1 MLTDPV
7 AVGMLAPAATPLG
20 RGGTGGEAR
29 EGERKPFFVME
40 GEVGMGG
47 GCGLAGDEEEKLT
60 PKILVFGAEATRR
73 SQREVADPPE
83 LDDDDGGGGGL

>member
-40 GEVGMGG
+40 GEVGMAVDVGWQG
-47 GCGLAGDEEEKLT
+47 
-60 PKILVFGAEATRR
+60 TRKR
-73 SQREVADPPE
+73 S
-83 LDDDDGGGGGL
+83 